1 MAMAAFKT
9 NFQSAVPFSMA
20 MAAFT
25 TIRPSDVPFKN
36 PFVSLVKFF
45 KNWNAVRQTRE
56 TLNNLSAR
64 ELADIGMTRGDIEN
78 FARRARA

>member
-1 MAMAAFKT
+1 MAAFKT
-9 NFQSAVPFSMA
+9 NFQSSVPFSMA

-25 TIRPSDVPFKN
+25 TTRPSDVPIKN
-36 PFVSLVKFF
+36 PFTSLIKSYQ
-45 KNWNAVRQTRE
+45 NWNAIRQTRE

-78 FARRARA
+78 FARRARS

>member
-9 NFQSAVPFSMA
+9 NFQTAVPFSMA

-25 TIRPSDVPFKN
+25 TIRPSAVPFKN
-36 PFVSLVKFF
+36 PFVSLIKFS

-56 TLNNLSAR
+56 TLNNLSTR
-64 ELADIGMTRGDIEN
+64 ELADIGMTRGDIES
-78 FARRARA
+78 FARRART